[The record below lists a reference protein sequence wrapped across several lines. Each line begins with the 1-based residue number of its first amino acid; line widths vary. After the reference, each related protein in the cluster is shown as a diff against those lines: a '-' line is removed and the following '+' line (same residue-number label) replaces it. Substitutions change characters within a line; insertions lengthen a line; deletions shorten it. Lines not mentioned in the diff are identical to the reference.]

1 MKYTPRKFLYS
12 ILAILVFVLPSH
24 AQSLLRDAETEA
36 FFRDVSDPIFEA
48 AGLTPA
54 SVNMYL
60 LGDQSLNAFVTGG
73 QNIFIHSGL
82 MLASD
87 DVNQLIGVIAHETGH
102 IAGGHLVRNSDYA
115 TASTAT
121 ALTSLVLGAAAILA
135 GSPDAGIG
143 IISAG
148 QSVAQRQYLAY
159 NRVQESSA
167 DIAGIQYLEA
177 AGVSGRGLIQFF
189 DKLRDQEILAQIR
202 QDPYVRSH
210 PLNRQRI
217 LSLQEGVSKSP
228 YFRAPPNKKHNEQF
242 NRIKAKLAGYL
253 YGPQRT
259 LRLYPLSDQS
269 QSARYARVYAYH
281 KALEWDLAMREVD
294 SLLREEPENPYYYEI
309 KGQIL
314 FEQGKVKEAVP
325 VFERAAHY
333 SNNQPLIMTALG
345 QALVSLEDNALMER
359 AIPILEDATRKD
371 RGNAFA
377 WFNLAKA
384 YSWLEKT
391 PEASLATAERFYA
404 VGGAGQAAYHA
415 SQAVKGLK
423 QGTPE
428 WLRAQDILVFA
439 EQAIERQKG
448 RRRRR

>member
-1 MKYTPRKFLYS
+1 MVS
-12 ILAILVFVLPSH
+12 IIAALVFVLPTK

-36 FFRDVSDPIFEA
+36 FFREISDPIFEA

-82 MLASD
+82 ILASD
-87 DVNQLIGVIAHETGH
+87 DVDQLIGVIAHETGH

-115 TASTAT
+115 SASTTT
-121 ALTSLVLGAAAILA
+121 ALASLVLGAAAILA
-135 GSPDAGIG
+135 GGADAGIG
-143 IISAG
+143 IIAAG

-167 DIAGIQYLEA
+167 DLAGIQYLQE

-217 LSLQEGVSKSP
+217 LSLQDGVSKSP
-228 YFRAPPNKKHNEQF
+228 YFQTPPNKEHNERF
-242 NRIKAKLAGYL
+242 NRIKAKLAGYI

-259 LRLYPLSDQS
+259 LRVYPLSDQS
-269 QSARYARVYAYH
+269 HAARYARVYAYH
-281 KALEWDLAMREVD
+281 KALEWDLAMVEVD
-294 SLLREEPENPYYYEI
+294 SLLKDEPENPYYYEI

-325 VFERAAHY
+325 VFERAAYY
-333 SNNQPLIMTALG
+333 SSNQPLIMTALG
-345 QALVSLEDNALMER
+345 QALVSLEDNELMER
-359 AIPILEDATRKD
+359 AIPILEDATRQD
-371 RGNAFA
+371 NQNAFA

-415 SQAVKGLK
+415 AQALKGLK
-423 QGTPE
+423 RGTTE

-439 EQAIERQKG
+439 EQAIERQRG

>member
-1 MKYTPRKFLYS
+1 MRFTPYRLLLS
-12 ILAILVFVLPSH
+12 ILAILAFIYPVK

-36 FFRDVSDPIFEA
+36 FFREISDPIFEA

-54 SVNMYL
+54 SVDMYL

-82 MLASD
+82 ILASD
-87 DVNQLIGVIAHETGH
+87 DVNQLVGVIAHETGH

-115 TASTAT
+115 SVSTAT

-135 GSPDAGIG
+135 GSADAGIG

-148 QSVAQRQYLAY
+148 QSVAQRQFLAY

-177 AGVSGRGLIQFF
+177 AGVSGQGLIQFF
-189 DKLRDQEILAQIR
+189 DKLRNQEILAQIR

-228 YFRAPPNKKHNEQF
+228 YFQTPPNKKNNERF

-259 LRLYPLSDQS
+259 LRIYPISDQS
-269 QSARYARVYAYH
+269 QSAKYARVYAYH
-281 KALEWDLAMREVD
+281 KALEWDLAMAEVD
-294 SLLREEPENPYYYEI
+294 SLLTLEPENPYYYEI

-345 QALVSLEDNALMER
+345 QALVSLEDNELMKR
-359 AIPILEDATRKD
+359 AVPILENATRQD

-391 PEASLATAERFYA
+391 PEANLATAERFYA

-415 SQAVKGLK
+415 TQAIKGLK
-423 QGTPE
+423 PGTTD

-439 EQAIERQKG
+439 EQAIETQRG
-448 RRRRR
+448 RRRR

>member
-1 MKYTPRKFLYS
+1 MFPVS
-12 ILAILVFVLPSH
+12 
-24 AQSLLRDAETEA
+24 AQGLLRDAETEA
-36 FFRDVSDPIFEA
+36 FFREISDPIFDA

-54 SVNMYL
+54 SVDMYL

-82 MLASD
+82 ILASD
-87 DVNQLIGVIAHETGH
+87 NVDQLVGVIAHETGH

-115 TASTAT
+115 SVSYTT

-135 GSPDAGIG
+135 GSADAGIG

-177 AGVSGRGLIQFF
+177 VGVSGQGLIQFF
-189 DKLRDQEILAQIR
+189 DKLRDQEILARVR

-217 LSLQEGVSKSP
+217 LSLQDGVSKSP
-228 YFRAPPNKKHNEQF
+228 YYKTPPNKIHNEQF

-253 YGPQRT
+253 YGPRRT
-259 LRLYPLSDQS
+259 LQLYPLTDKS
-269 QSARYARVYAYH
+269 QAARYARVYAYH
-281 KALEWDLAMREVD
+281 KALEWDLAMAEVN
-294 SLLREEPENPYYYEI
+294 SLIKAEPENPYYHEI

-314 FEQGKVKEAVP
+314 FEQGKVKEALP
-325 VFERAAHY
+325 IFERAAYY
-333 SNNQPLIMTALG
+333 SENHPLIMTALG
-345 QALVSLEDNALMER
+345 QALVSLEDKELMKR
-359 AIPILEDATRKD
+359 AVPILEDATRQD

-384 YSWLEKT
+384 YSWLDQT
-391 PEASLATAERFYA
+391 PQASLATAERFYA
-404 VGGAGQAAYHA
+404 IGGAGQAAYHA
-415 SQAVKGLK
+415 TQAIKGLK
-423 QGTPE
+423 SGTTD

-439 EQAIERQKG
+439 EQAIERQQG